1 MAQQNGLP
9 DLPSREESSSD
20 EENNVHYCGVL
31 LSVLPNK
38 ELPGEKLKQ
47 REGKKQQQRN
57 KKKKRVRSSR
67 PRF

>member
-9 DLPSREESSSD
+9 DLPFREESSSD

-31 LSVLPNK
+31 LLKKQLPAD
-38 ELPGEKLKQ
+38 GEKLKQ
-47 REGKKQQQRN
+47 REGKRKQRRN
-57 KKKKRVRSSR
+57 KKKKRARSSR

>member
-1 MAQQNGLP
+1 MAQQNGLH
-9 DLPSREESSSD
+9 DLPSREEISSD
-20 EENNVHYCGVL
+20 KENNVHYCTVL
-31 LSVLPNK
+31 LVKN
-38 ELPGEKLKQ
+38 ELPAVGEKLKQ